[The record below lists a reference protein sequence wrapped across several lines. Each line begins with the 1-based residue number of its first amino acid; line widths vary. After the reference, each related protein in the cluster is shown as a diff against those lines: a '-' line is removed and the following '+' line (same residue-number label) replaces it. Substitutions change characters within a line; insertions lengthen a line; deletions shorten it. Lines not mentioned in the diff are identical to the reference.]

1 MTNERDEAT
10 VEPQKCCETCKW
22 WTRWSDGENLGDCTC
37 PLPCWSEDSDDDGY
51 QPTGR
56 LYGSACEA
64 WQQRGAE

>member
-1 MTNERDEAT
+1 MSGERDDAT

-22 WTRWSDGENLGDCTC
+22 WTRWSAADAFGDCKY
-37 PLPCWSEDSDDDGY
+37 PIPAWSENAGDDGY

-56 LYGSACEA
+56 LYGKNCEA